1 MNSVEYIDKIRRDL
15 TISSNFILKII
26 SNYFQKDPIDI
37 KINNFDITQKDIK
50 ILNKVFYEDFPIE
63 YVVNRVEFLGKE
75 FYVDENVLIPR
86 PETEDLVLLAEK
98 IIKENNYKRILD
110 LATGSGVIAISLE
123 LRNPDL
129 IIYASDIS
137 EKALKIAK
145 KNSEKHDVKIHFSKS
160 DIFNNLENMVR
171 DLDFI
176 VSNPPYVEEEKRYL
190 DSTIKYE
197 PKEALFA
204 GKDGQNFF
212 RKLVKNE
219 KIIKNKT
226 LLFET
231 TEFNYIKTVNILSG
245 IGKTE
250 IIEDSFGIKR
260 FVKLTT

>member
-1 MNSVEYIDKIRRDL
+1 
-15 TISSNFILKII
+15 
-26 SNYFQKDPIDI
+26 
-37 KINNFDITQKDIK
+37 
-50 ILNKVFYEDFPIE
+50 
-63 YVVNRVEFLGKE
+63 
-75 FYVDENVLIPR
+75 
-86 PETEDLVLLAEK
+86 
-98 IIKENNYKRILD
+98 
-110 LATGSGVIAISLE
+110 
-123 LRNPDL
+123 
-129 IIYASDIS
+129 
-137 EKALKIAK
+137 
-145 KNSEKHDVKIHFSKS
+145 
-160 DIFNNLENMVR
+160 MVR